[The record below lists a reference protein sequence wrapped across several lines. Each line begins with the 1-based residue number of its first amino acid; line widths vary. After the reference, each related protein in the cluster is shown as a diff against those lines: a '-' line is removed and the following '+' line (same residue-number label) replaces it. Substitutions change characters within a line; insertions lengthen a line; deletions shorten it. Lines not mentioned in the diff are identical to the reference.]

1 MVFMKRNTC
10 LLAIALFSISISQPT
25 LAQGMDNDAA
35 GARIEKM
42 ERDLMLLQRQVSRSS
57 GGSSG
62 SDSPSVGNANLE
74 VRLSTMEDQIR
85 DMVGKIEQNEFQN
98 RRLNETLEK
107 LQRDVDFRFNE
118 ITHTP
123 QSASNSSETLSAPTG
138 PRKVP
143 DENAKSELDK
153 NGRSLGKTVDTLSKN
168 NDNQPDNDD
177 SANSAPSGPLETNF
191 ATSRDHY
198 NYAFRL
204 LNQTQYDRAAES
216 FAGFIKKYPKD
227 PLVGNAYYW
236 QGETYYIRRDYVKA
250 ADSFRQGFEEL
261 PTGPKAPD
269 NLLKLAMT
277 LNALKRDKEAC
288 VVLGQV
294 VAKFKTS
301 SAAVAQKAEQEQK
314 RIDCK

>member
-1 MVFMKRNTC
+1 MVIMKKNSV
-10 LLAIALFSISISQPT
+10 LLITSLFLILASQPVH
-25 LAQGMDNDAA
+25 AQNMDNDAA

-57 GGSSG
+57 GNPSSSG
-62 SDSPSVGNANLE
+62 APAGGNADLE

-85 DMVGKIEQNEFQN
+85 DLLGKTEQNEFQN
-98 RRLNETLEK
+98 RRLNESLEK

-118 ITHTP
+118 VNHTP
-123 QSASNSSETLSAPTG
+123 QSAPNSQETLAAPSG

-143 DENAKSELDK
+143 DENTKSELDK
-153 NGRSLGKTVDTLSKN
+153 NGRSLGKTVDTVSKGS
-168 NDNQPDNDD
+168 DTADD
-177 SANSAPSGPLETNF
+177 DTAPSAPSGPLETNF

-204 LNQTQYDRAAES
+204 LNQTQYDKAAES

-294 VAKFKTS
+294 VAKFKAS

>member
-1 MVFMKRNTC
+1 MKRNTH

-85 DMVGKIEQNEFQN
+85 DMVGKTEQNEFQN

-118 ITHTP
+118 INHTP
-123 QSASNSSETLSAPTG
+123 QSASSSSETLSAPTG

-153 NGRSLGKTVDTLSKN
+153 NGRSLGKTVDTVSKN

>member
-1 MVFMKRNTC
+1 MKNNVF
-10 LLAIALFSISISQPT
+10 LLITSLIAMTALHPAYS
-25 LAQGMDNDAA
+25 QGMDNDAA

-57 GGSSG
+57 GSASG
-62 SDSPSVGNANLE
+62 SAGPATGNADLE

-85 DMVGKIEQNEFQN
+85 DLLGKTEQNEFQN
-98 RRLNETLEK
+98 RKMAEGLEK

-118 ITHTP
+118 MNHTP
-123 QSASNSSETLSAPTG
+123 QAAANPSETLTAPTG
-138 PRKVP
+138 PRKIP
-143 DENAKSELDK
+143 DENQKSELDK
-153 NGRSLGKTVDTLSKN
+153 NGRSLGKTVDTVSKN
-168 NDNQPDNDD
+168 NDQAGDD
-177 SANSAPSGPLETNF
+177 DAGPSTSSGPLETNF

-204 LNQTQYDRAAES
+204 LNQTQYDKAAES

-294 VAKFKTS
+294 VSKFKAS

>member
-1 MVFMKRNTC
+1 MKNSSP
-10 LLAIALFSISISQPT
+10 LLIISLISMISFQPAY
-25 LAQGMDNDAA
+25 AQMDNEAN
-35 GARIEKM
+35 GARMEKL
-42 ERDLMLLQRQVSRSS
+42 ERDLMLLQRQISRTSGSMAGS
-57 GGSSG
+57 GG
-62 SDSPSVGNANLE
+62 PAPANADAE
-74 VRLSTMEDQIR
+74 VRISAMEDQIR
-85 DMVGKIEQNEFQN
+85 ELSGKNEQNEFQLRKLAEN
-98 RRLNETLEK
+98 LEK
-107 LQRDVDFRFNE
+107 LQRDTDFRFGE
-118 ITHTP
+118 ITHNPSTAADSLTP
-123 QSASNSSETLSAPTG
+123 PAPG
-138 PRKVP
+138 PKKIP
-143 DENAKSELDK
+143 EENQKNELDK
-153 NGRSLGKTVDTLSKN
+153 NGRSLGKTVDTARQVP
-168 NDNQPDNDD
+168 DTQDNDD
-177 SANSAPSGPLETNF
+177 SSGPLETNF
-191 ATSRDHY
+191 ASANDHY
-198 NYAFRL
+198 KYAFRL
-204 LNQTQYDRAAES
+204 LNQTQYDKAAES

-288 VVLGQV
+288 VVLTQV